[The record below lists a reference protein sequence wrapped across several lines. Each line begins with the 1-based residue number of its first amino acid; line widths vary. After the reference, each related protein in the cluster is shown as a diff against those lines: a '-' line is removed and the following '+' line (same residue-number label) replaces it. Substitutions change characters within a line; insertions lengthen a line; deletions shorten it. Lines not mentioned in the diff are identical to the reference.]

1 MFFDRKCG
9 NLQFLIVITVNK
21 FIEEHAMIY
30 SKVEIG
36 KQIEDLGILENDTL
50 LIHSSMKAIGE
61 VVGGADEVLDAF
73 IEHLSN
79 GLLIF
84 PTHTWAQM
92 NEKYDIF
99 NPLTEPSCV
108 GFLSNLFM
116 KRTGVI
122 RSLHPTHSVA
132 ALGKEAVEYVQG
144 EEQWETPCPRNGC
157 WGKLYDRG
165 AKILFIGCDLTKNTI
180 IHGVEEWNQIPQ
192 RLTENYRLYKVLLPD
207 GILIERPSRDH
218 YHASGDI
225 SQNYGKLEGPLLRK
239 GIAKLGRIGD
249 AKAIICD
256 AKEMVDLTTSFLKKN
271 PDLFVDKTEIPVE
284 WYT

>member
-1 MFFDRKCG
+1 M
-9 NLQFLIVITVNK
+9 V
-21 FIEEHAMIY
+21 Y
-30 SKVEIG
+30 SKDEIG
-36 KQIEDLGILENDTL
+36 KQIEDLGIMENDTL

-61 VVGGADEVLDAF
+61 VVGGADTVLDAF

-92 NEKYDIF
+92 NEEYNIF

-108 GFLSNLFM
+108 GILSNLFM
-116 KRTGVI
+116 NRMGVI
-122 RSLHPTHSVA
+122 RSWHPTHSVA
-132 ALGKEAVEYVQG
+132 ALGREAAEYVRG

-165 AKILFIGCDLTKNTI
+165 AKILFVGCDLTKNTI

-192 RLTENYRLYKVLLPD
+192 RLTENYKPYKILAPN
-207 GILIERPSRDH
+207 GRLIERPCRDH
-218 YHASGDI
+218 YHSSGDI
-225 SQNYGKLEGPLLRK
+225 SQNYGKLEEPLLRND
-239 GIAKLGRIGD
+239 IAKLGRIGD

-256 AKEMVDLTTSFLKKN
+256 VKKMVDLTTSFLKKN
-271 PDLFVDKTEIPVE
+271 PDLFVDKAAIPPE
-284 WYT
+284 WRYF